1 MRRRAERVSCHM
13 SLFIFVVAQRASPG
27 RFPMKVE
34 RVSVEIRCLRHLM
47 EVALN

>member
-34 RVSVEIRCLRHLM
+34 RVSIFGKGHVMVERAS
-47 EVALN
+47 E